1 MPAIATNVI
10 VESDDFRANR
20 AEHLKLIAEFRA
32 LERKVREVSARADA
46 KFRQRGQ
53 LPPRERLN
61 WLLDRD
67 SPFLELSS
75 LCGLGLHEDDG
86 AENVYGGGSIV
97 GIGFVSGA
105 RCMIAA
111 NDSGIKGGAAHPM
124 GVEKAIRAQEIALEN
139 KLPYIQLVESA
150 GANLLLQAEMFV
162 RGGATFA
169 NMARLSAAGVPV
181 VSIVHGSS
189 TAGGAYQ
196 TGLADYVV
204 MVRGRSKVFL
214 AGPPLLKAATGE
226 VADDEALGGA
236 ELHCETTG
244 LGEYLAEDDADALR
258 IGREIMA
265 RIGWASVRE
274 RPKAPQPLYDPEELL
289 GVVPVDYRKPYD
301 VREVIAR
308 LVDGSEFLDF
318 KPGYGGATVCGH
330 AAIEGRP
337 IGLLGNNGPIDS
349 AGASKAGQFIQLCC
363 QAGLPIVF
371 LQNTTGYLVGVEAES
386 SGIVKHG
393 SKMIQAV
400 TNATVPKLTLQIGGS
415 FGAGHYGMCGRA
427 FGPRFLFSWPNA
439 RVAVMGGEQAA
450 KVMAIVAE
458 EAATA
463 RGLPFD
469 AEKTTS
475 ARGADRREL
484 RQAVDRALRHREA
497 VGRWPDRPARQPRDA
512 RLLPRNLRGS
522 GGARRSGPT
531 LLASQGFNPWRPL
544 FAHI

>member
-1 MPAIATNVI
+1 MGAIRSRVI
-10 VESDDFRANR
+10 AESDDFRANR
-20 AEHLKLIAEFRA
+20 AAHLKLIAEFRA
-32 LERKVREVSARADA
+32 LEAKVREVSGRADP
-46 KFRQRGQ
+46 KFLKRGQ
-53 LPPRERLN
+53 LPPRERVN

-75 LCGLGLHEDDG
+75 LCGLAMHEDDG
-86 AENVYGGGSIV
+86 VDNVFGGGLIAGV
-97 GIGFVSGA
+97 GFVSGVRA
-105 RCMIAA
+105 LIAA

-139 KLPYIQLVESA
+139 KLPYVQLVESA

-169 NMARLSAAGVPV
+169 NMARLSAAGIPV

-214 AGPPLLKAATGE
+214 AGPPLLRAATGE
-226 VADDEALGGA
+226 IADDEALGGA
-236 ELHCETTG
+236 ELHSETTG
-244 LGEYLAEDDADALR
+244 LSEHLAEDDADALR
-258 IGREIMA
+258 IGREILA
-265 RIGWASVRE
+265 RIGWTARAQ
-274 RPKAPQPLYDPEELL
+274 RPAALPPLYDPEELL

-308 LVDGSEFLDF
+308 LVDGSDFLDF
-318 KPGYGGATVCGH
+318 KPGYGAETVCGH
-330 AAIEGRP
+330 AAIEGHA

-349 AGASKAGQFIQLCC
+349 AGSSKAGQFIQLCC

-371 LQNTTGYLVGVEAES
+371 LQNTTGYLVGVEAET

-400 TNATVPKLTLQIGGS
+400 ANADAPKLTLQIGAS

-427 FGPRFLFSWPNA
+427 FSPRFVFSWPNA

-458 EAATA
+458 EAALARGIKFDADKAEAQGARIVDRYAKESTALFATA
-463 RGLPFD
+463 RLWDDGLIDPRASRATLAFCLD
-469 AEKTTS
+469 VCAEAE
-475 ARGADRREL
+475 ARTL
-484 RQAVDRALRHREA
+484 RPNSFGV
-497 VGRWPDRPARQPRDA
+497 AR
-512 RLLPRNLRGS
+512 
-522 GGARRSGPT
+522 
-531 LLASQGFNPWRPL
+531 F
-544 FAHI
+544 

>member
-1 MPAIATNVI
+1 MPAIASNVI
-10 VESDDFRANR
+10 VDSDAFRANR
-20 AEHLKLIAEFRA
+20 IAHLELIAGFRA
-32 LERKVREVSARADA
+32 LERKVCEASSRADD
-46 KFRQRGQ
+46 KFRARGQ
-53 LPPRERLN
+53 LPPRERMN

-75 LCGLGLHEDDG
+75 LCGLGMHEDDG
-86 AENVYGGGSIV
+86 VANVYGGALIA
-97 GIGFVSGA
+97 GIGFVSGV
-105 RCMIAA
+105 RCLVVA

-124 GVEKAIRAQEIALEN
+124 GVEKAIRAQEIALRE
-139 KLPYIQLVESA
+139 KLPYVQLVESA

-169 NMARLSAAGVPV
+169 NMARLSAAGIPV
-181 VSIVHGSS
+181 ISIVHGSS

-226 VADDEALGGA
+226 IASSEALGGA
-236 ELHCETTG
+236 ELHCVTTG

-258 IGREIMA
+258 IGREILA
-265 RIGWASVRE
+265 HLGWG
-274 RPKAPQPLYDPEELL
+274 APPPRGCGPAPLYDPEELL
-289 GVVPVDYRKPYD
+289 GIVPVDYRKPYD
-301 VREVIAR
+301 VRQVVAR
-308 LVDGSEFLDF
+308 LVDGSDFLDF
-318 KPGYGGATVCGH
+318 KPGYGPETLCGH
-330 AAIEGRP
+330 AAIGGHP
-337 IGLLGNNGPIDS
+337 VGLIGNNGPIDS
-349 AGASKAGQFIQLCC
+349 AGSSKAGQFIQLCC

-371 LQNTTGYLVGVEAES
+371 LQNTTGYLVGVGAEA

-400 TNATVPKLTLQIGGS
+400 TNANVPKLTLQIGGS
-415 FGAGHYGMCGRA
+415 FGAGHYGMCGRS

-458 EAATA
+458 EAAAA

-469 AEKTTS
+469 GDKLRAQSEKIVAAYDRQSTALFATARLWDDGLIDPRTSRATLAFCLDTCAES
-475 ARGADRREL
+475 DA
-484 RQAVDRALRHREA
+484 RALRPNA
-497 VGRWPDRPARQPRDA
+497 FGVAR
-512 RLLPRNLRGS
+512 
-522 GGARRSGPT
+522 
-531 LLASQGFNPWRPL
+531 F
-544 FAHI
+544 